1 MLKGGG
7 NMFGK
12 RKKFILLIFILVI
25 LALGR
30 KVLGEKTI
38 TIEKE
43 IIDQGVDTKA
53 FIIQK
58 EDVVYFNHANSL
70 DLTIDSAVKV
80 PANSIIGNTNS
91 VVVNNQK
98 AQDLEVVNQK
108 LEDEMYLDS
117 GLFRKDLEKINRE
130 LRNIQSKIQ
139 EAGEDQALKLQE
151 EKKVLEDKKQR
162 IENSF
167 RYAFADSEHLNQI
180 KDELESNPKTVDGQI
195 TPQKLGIQYPSYIF
209 LQKDGWENVLHK
221 DILGNITVEY
231 YNEIEDYMEESNTES
246 NQGNERLLR
255 FVDDSKMYLIAK
267 VAKDAF
273 PSIEE
278 RLFKLKQD
286 IDKKWQEKGYT
297 DFYSYIENRKNALK
311 QFPEITIQWENTTIH
326 GFVVDSSENNRQD
339 EKVFTIKLD
348 TQNHKLI
355 GQRQI
360 DIHMYNEKYSGYML
374 PKNAITE
381 VNGKQGIVL
390 LDQDQEE
397 QFVEIVIKEELED
410 LIVLDPRENMQLKT
424 GDSILANP

>member
-38 TIEKE
+38 TIEKG

-70 DLTIDSAVKV
+70 DLTVDSAVKV

-98 AQDLEVVNQK
+98 SQDLEVVNQK

-117 GLFRKDLEKINRE
+117 GLFRKDLKKINRE

-139 EAGEDQALKLQE
+139 EAGEDQVLKLQK

-167 RYAFADSEHLNQI
+167 RYVFADSEHLNQI

-231 YNEIEDYMEESNTES
+231 YNEIEDYMEESNTDS

-311 QFPEITIQWENTTIH
+311 QFPEITIQWDNTTIH

-360 DIHMYNEKYSGYML
+360 DIHMYNEKYSGYIL

-410 LIVLDPRENMQLKT
+410 LIVLDPKENMQLKT